1 MSVFFQ
7 FISAFALFFGIAGLV
22 YATEVSKRC
31 QQMIAGR
38 FGDIETQLASKLHK
52 QDLVIQGVAHELR
65 RMVTDM
71 EESQLSQVREIN
83 ALRKALEPLVKD
95 LETRVEENKRAKITA
110 SHRTRRS

>member
-31 QQMIAGR
+31 QQLIASR
-38 FGDIETQLASKLHK
+38 FGDIETDLASKLHK

-65 RMVTDM
+65 RMVSEM

-83 ALRKALEPLVKD
+83 ALRRVLEPLTKD
-95 LETRVEENKRAKITA
+95 LEQRIEDEKKAKIA
-110 SHRTRRS
+110 SQRTRRS